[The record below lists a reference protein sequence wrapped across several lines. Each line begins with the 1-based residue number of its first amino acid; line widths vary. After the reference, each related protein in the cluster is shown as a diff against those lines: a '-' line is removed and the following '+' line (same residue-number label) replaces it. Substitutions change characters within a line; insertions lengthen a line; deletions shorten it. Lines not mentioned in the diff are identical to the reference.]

1 MSRIPSIVTRWGLVA
16 ACVAAF
22 AAPGH
27 AQRGGAEPQAA
38 PTPGAIDESAPPGAN
53 FDKAAFRLWLP
64 PGIGKARAIVLLV
77 PGSNGDA
84 RSETGDAAW
93 QAFAAKHQLA
103 LVGIQL
109 TDKER
114 SPFEEYANVSK
125 GSGQAIFDAIARLG
139 TKSSHPELATAPL
152 FLWGMSAGGEVNY
165 ELAAWKPERVAAF
178 VVNKGGIY
186 YTALA
191 SKAARAVPGLL
202 FVGGKDPESRI
213 DIITGIF
220 ALNRRGG
227 ALWAL
232 SNEPDAAHIVGKS
245 KDLAM
250 MFYEDV
256 MAERLGDN
264 GTLKPLTEESGFI
277 ADIHAKT
284 FEPAPAKFNA
294 NVTSAW
300 LPSERVARAWAAIET
315 GKPLP

>member
-1 MSRIPSIVTRWGLVA
+1 MKRCAAGVSLLCGVALALVVSFSLRVQAQAPA
-16 ACVAAF
+16 A
-22 AAPGH
+22 
-27 AQRGGAEPQAA
+27 AQSAMP
-38 PTPGAIDESAPPGAN
+38 DETIAPGAN
-53 FDKAAFRLWLP
+53 FDKADFRLWLP
-64 PGIGKARAIVLLV
+64 PDVATVRAIVLLV

-84 RSETGDAAW
+84 RNETADAAW
-93 QAFAAKHQLA
+93 QAFAVKHQLA
-103 LVGIQL
+103 LVGVRL
-109 TDKER
+109 TDKQQ

-125 GSGQAIFDAIARLG
+125 GSGQAILDVIA
-139 TKSSHPELATAPL
+139 TFAAKSRHPEMANAPL

-191 SKAARAVPGLL
+191 SKAARSVPGIL
-202 FVGGKDPESRI
+202 FIGGKDLESRI
-213 DIITGIF
+213 DTITGLF

-232 SNEPDAAHIVGKS
+232 AEEQGAAHIVGKS

-250 MFYEDV
+250 MFFEDV
-256 MAERLGDN
+256 MPMRLGPN
-264 GTLKPLTEESGFI
+264 NTLEPMAEEGGFI

-284 FEPAPAKFNA
+284 FAPAPARFNA

-300 LPSERVARAWAAIET
+300 LPTERVARAWQAMET
-315 GKPLP
+315 DK